1 MRSYF
6 TLVLICCYCIY
17 VIPAF
22 ADEVIISEPGVM
34 ITYSPELHNKSQM
47 VFRKYNFSLSQPTKV
62 RLNFKSEIANK
73 VSIKLIETETEIPIR
88 AFDKAIL
95 KRYSPCNIEADLS
108 AKAYTFLVLQHRP
121 VGSINNTGVYS
132 FSMSKIDEPSPVVD
146 KKVQSQNNTLPNKP
160 ILEAEPTDSV
170 DKTKQT
176 SNSNVTKESQI
187 DLDRPSE
194 KQKSIN
200 ISFGSSVKDWISLIT
215 ECGALFGYFVSKK
228 WIAFAGGTML
238 AALIKIYL

>member
-1 MRSYF
+1 MRNYF
-6 TLVLICCYCIY
+6 ALILLCFCCVCNSI
-17 VIPAF
+17 IF
-22 ADEVIISEPGVM
+22 ADELIISEPSAM
-34 ITYSPELHNKSQM
+34 ITYSPDLHDKNQV
-47 VFRKYNFSLSQPTKV
+47 VFRKYNFSLLQPTKV
-62 RLNFKSEIANK
+62 RLNFKSEIDNK
-73 VSIKLIETETEIPIR
+73 VSIKLIETETEIPIK

-132 FSMSKIDEPSPVVD
+132 FSMIKIDEHSPVVD

-160 ILEAEPTDSV
+160 ILEVEPTDSV

-176 SNSNVTKESQI
+176 SNNKVTKESQI
-187 DLDRPSE
+187 DLDRQSE

-215 ECGALFGYFVSKK
+215 ECVALFSYFVSKK

-238 AALIKIYL
+238 AVSIRFYS